1 MKPRTKGWTATV
13 ISSSSRA
20 VTAGTITVWQYA
32 VGRAADGSL
41 QMRPR
46 ARIALLRHE
55 AMRIE
60 SYSAAHP
67 VVAPPT

>member
-1 MKPRTKGWTATV
+1 
-13 ISSSSRA
+13 
-20 VTAGTITVWQYA
+20 
-32 VGRAADGSL
+32 
-41 QMRPR
+41 MRPR